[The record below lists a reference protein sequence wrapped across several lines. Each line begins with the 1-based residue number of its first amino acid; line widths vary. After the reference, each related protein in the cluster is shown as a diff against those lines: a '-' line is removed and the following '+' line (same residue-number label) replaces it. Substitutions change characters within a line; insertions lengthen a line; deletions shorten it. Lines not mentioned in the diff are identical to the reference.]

1 MVLLIPGGL
10 KVHIEGLW
18 KRIKEFKELS
28 CLVKV
33 EGSPLVPSPL
43 PLLPGTT
50 LTTEK
55 GRPSSAA
62 RLALTSPRV
71 AGAPPPPPPLAAWEL
86 GRP

>member
-33 EGSPLVPSPL
+33 EGSCCFGAILPKRKFQYFMAKPLEHR
-43 PLLPGTT
+43 PG
-50 LTTEK
+50 
-55 GRPSSAA
+55 
-62 RLALTSPRV
+62 
-71 AGAPPPPPPLAAWEL
+71 
-86 GRP
+86 